1 MKNKQRTVIIIST
14 LAVLALII
22 TIKLSSSNKRE
33 KYSTEEFKVMM
44 QAKLK
49 DAMEKSIAKR
59 AAKTKPK

>member
-1 MKNKQRTVIIIST
+1 MKNKQRTIIIIST
-14 LAVLALII
+14 LTVLALII

-33 KYSTEEFKVMM
+33 KYSTEEFKEMM

-59 AAKTKPK
+59 AAKSKPK

>member
-1 MKNKQRTVIIIST
+1 MKNKQRTIIIIST
-14 LAVLALII
+14 LTVLALII

-33 KYSTEEFKVMM
+33 KFSTEEFKEMM

-59 AAKTKPK
+59 AAKSKPK